1 MTVAEATPELR
12 VADRNDRAFLGH
24 PKGLG
29 YLGFT
34 EACERFS
41 YYSMQTL
48 LVLYMVNYLLVPG
61 RMEHV
66 LGLDWLRGWHYL
78 GLEAQPLSSAIF
90 GDYTS
95 LVYLTPI
102 LGGIIADKLTG
113 RRIALIAGALM
124 MALGH
129 FLMAFENAF
138 LFALLCLIVGVGLFK
153 GNIATQ
159 VGELY
164 SETDLRRAMAFQIF
178 YIFINVSVIA
188 APLISGTLGQKVGWH
203 YGFGC
208 AGIVMVLGLI
218 IYLWGQKSLPADLA
232 VAARPQGQLIGRAVG
247 GAVGIALLAVGWLA
261 ISGYLFSGWLIYILP
276 AFLVVLALYF
286 MLARSPGPEDRFRFI
301 SFLVMIVALEMLLIV
316 DQLSLPGSPFSPW
329 IKGIVAVVAIVGTL
343 YFFLTRSLDKGDR
356 SRVIALMVLI
366 PMLGISLLTNQE
378 IFNAYLVW
386 GDQHF
391 DLTLLNNTS
400 SWLITLDA
408 ALSFS
413 MLVAVAL
420 FWKWWSLK
428 RKEPDEISK
437 IIIGSLFTIVGGLCL
452 FMAAATQ
459 PADGKIGLFWPFLFH
474 LFNSI
479 GFAHVLPI
487 SLALFSKIAPKAIAA
502 TVIGLYYLAFF
513 AANKIVGY
521 IGGLYSSLPTTTF
534 WLIHIGSAVIGLVA
548 FVLFKA
554 FMGKRLASHAPEEA
568 DVFA

>member
-1 MTVAEATPELR
+1 MTVADTTPELDIT
-12 VADRNDRAFLGH
+12 DRNDRAFLGH

-48 LVLYMVNYLLVPG
+48 LTLYMVGYLLLPG
-61 RMEHV
+61 HV
-66 LGLDWLRGWHYL
+66 EGVVGLEWLRGWHYQ
-78 GLEAQPLSSAIF
+78 GLEGQPLSSAIF

-95 LVYLTPI
+95 LVYLMPI
-102 LGGIIADKLTG
+102 LGGIIADKFTG
-113 RRIALIAGALM
+113 RRMALIAGALM

-129 FLMAFENAF
+129 FLMAFEGAF
-138 LFALLCLIVGVGLFK
+138 LLALLCLIVGVGLFK

-164 SETDLRRAMAFQIF
+164 SERDLRRAMAFQIF

-218 IYLWGQKSLPADLA
+218 IYLWGQKWLPEDLH
-232 VAARPQGQLIGRAVG
+232 VASRPQGQLVARVAAGC
-247 GAVGIALLAVGWLA
+247 VGIAILALGWLA
-261 ISGYLFSGWLIYILP
+261 VSGYLFSSWPVGVLSV
-276 AFLVVLALYF
+276 LV
-286 MLARSPGPEDRFRFI
+286 
-301 SFLVMIVALEMLLIV
+301 LVA
-316 DQLSLPGSPFSPW
+316 
-329 IKGIVAVVAIVGTL
+329 AL
-343 YFFLTRSLDKGDR
+343 YFFLTRSLDRGDR
-356 SRVIALMVLI
+356 SRVIGLMALI
-366 PMLGISLLTNQE
+366 PMLAISLLTNQE

-408 ALSFS
+408 ILSFS

-428 RKEPDEISK
+428 RPEPDEITK
-437 IIIGSLFTIVGGLCL
+437 IIIGSLFTIAGGLCL

-459 PADGKIGLFWPFLFH
+459 PTGAKISLFWPVLFH

-487 SLALFSKIAPKAIAA
+487 SLALFSKIAPKAITA

-513 AANKIVGY
+513 AANKVVGY
-521 IGGLYSSLPTTTF
+521 VGGLYSSLPTTTF
-534 WLIHIGSAVIGLVA
+534 WLIHVASAVIGLVA
-548 FVLFKA
+548 FVLFKL
-554 FMGKRLASHAPEEA
+554 FMNKRLAQRAPDAEA
-568 DVFA
+568 SA

>member
-1 MTVAEATPELR
+1 MTVAEATPELNA

-61 RMEHV
+61 RMDHV
-66 LGLDWLRGWHYL
+66 VGLDWLRGWHYQ
-78 GLEAQPLSSAIF
+78 GLEGQPLSSAIF

-95 LVYLTPI
+95 LVYMTPI

-113 RRIALIAGALM
+113 RRIALIVGALT

-129 FLMAFENAF
+129 FLMAFQDAF
-138 LFALLCLIVGVGLFK
+138 LFALLALIIGVGLFK

-188 APLISGTLGQKVGWH
+188 APLVSGTLGQKVGWH

-208 AGIVMVLGLI
+208 AGVVMVAGLI
-218 IYLWGQKSLPADLA
+218 LYLAGGRWLPPDLG
-232 VAARPQGQLIGRAVG
+232 VAARPRGQLFGRALA
-247 GAVGIALLAVGWLA
+247 GAAGIAIIAIAWLA
-261 ISGYLFSGWLIYILP
+261 LSGILFS
-276 AFLVVLALYF
+276 
-286 MLARSPGPEDRFRFI
+286 S
-301 SFLVMIVALEMLLIV
+301 LLSGAI
-316 DQLSLPGSPFSPW
+316 
-329 IKGIVAVVAIVGTL
+329 AAIVLLSAL
-343 YFFLTRSLDKGDR
+343 YFFLTRSLGPGDR
-356 SRVIALMVLI
+356 SRVLALFVLI
-366 PMLGISLLTNQE
+366 PVLAISLLTNQE

-386 GDQHF
+386 GDEHF
-391 DLTLLNNTS
+391 NLTFMGTTLPS

-408 ALSFS
+408 ILSFS
-413 MLVAVAL
+413 MLVAVAA
-420 FWKWWSLK
+420 FWKWWSLH
-428 RKEPDEISK
+428 RKEPDEITK
-437 IIIGSLFTIVGGLCL
+437 TIIGSLFTIIGGVCL
-452 FMAAATQ
+452 FMAALMQ
-459 PADGKIGLFWPFLFH
+459 PEGGKIGLFWPFLFH
-474 LFNSI
+474 LMNSI

-487 SLALFSKIAPKAIAA
+487 SLALFSKIAPKQIGG

-513 AANKIVGY
+513 AANKIVGL

-534 WLIHIGSAVIGLVA
+534 WLIHVASAGVGLVA
-548 FVLFKA
+548 FVLFKL
-554 FMGKRLASHAPEEA
+554 FMGKRLAHGDAEPLPA
-568 DVFA
+568 